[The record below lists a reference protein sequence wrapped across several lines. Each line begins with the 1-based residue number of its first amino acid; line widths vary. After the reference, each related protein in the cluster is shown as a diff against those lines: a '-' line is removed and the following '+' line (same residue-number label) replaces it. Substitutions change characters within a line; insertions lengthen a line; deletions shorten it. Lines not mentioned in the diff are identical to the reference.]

1 MLLKAV
7 VPIAIVL
14 AVIITLGPLGAQNNT
29 SIAKT
34 SKQSVE

>member
-7 VPIAIVL
+7 VPTIIEL
-14 AVIITLGPLGAQNNT
+14 AKITTLELSGIQDNT

-34 SKQSVE
+34 S